1 MTSMACGSTWT
12 EEIYD
17 LTLSQNPLLIRKHAS
32 FLITN
37 VFISVWSL
45 AIDMTSQSTLITSLF
60 PTPCINISLYQDQE
74 KKSFHGV

>member
-1 MTSMACGSTWT
+1 MTSMVCGSTWT

-17 LTLSQNPLLIRKHAS
+17 LTLSQNPLLIGKHAS

-45 AIDMTSQSTLITSLF
+45 AIDMMSQSTLITSLF